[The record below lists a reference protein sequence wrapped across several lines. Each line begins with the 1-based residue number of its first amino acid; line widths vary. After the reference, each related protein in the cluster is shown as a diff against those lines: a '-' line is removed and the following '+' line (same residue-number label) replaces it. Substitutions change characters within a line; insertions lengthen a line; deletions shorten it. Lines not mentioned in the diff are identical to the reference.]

1 MELEFKPFTLSDQAE
16 YQLCLSQCPQ
26 KTSDYSFVNVWSW
39 ADAYDLEWAQAD
51 EFIWLRQISGAQQFW
66 APVGDWQAVDWP
78 HYFDRFPQFKSSVI
92 RVPEQLARLWE
103 AVFEKTISISPDR
116 DQFDYIYDAD
126 ELISL
131 MGNRFHKKRNLLY
144 QFQKKYDYQYVE
156 MSPEFVGAA
165 MAMQNNWCT
174 WRECD
179 SDVQLANENMAV
191 AKVLSHWEELD
202 GIIGGCILVK
212 DTMVAYTVGERLGGD
227 TLVVHFEKGDTQYK
241 GVYQA
246 MNQMFVEHGASGQ
259 SDDQAADLA
268 DSVSGIKHVNRE
280 QDLGDAGLR
289 RSKESYHPIGF
300 LKKYQVDFL

>member
-1 MELEFKPFTLSDQAE
+1 MELEFKPFTLSDQAI
-16 YQLCLSQCPQ
+16 YQLYLSQCPQ
-26 KTSDYSFVNVWSW
+26 KTSDFSFVNVWSW

-51 EFIWLRQISGAQQFW
+51 EFIWLRQNHGPSSFYW
-66 APVGDWQAVDWP
+66 APVGNWQAVDWSR
-78 HYFDRFPQFKSSVI
+78 YFDRFPQFKSSVI

-103 AVFEKTISISPDR
+103 TDFENMVSISPDR

-156 MSPEFVGAA
+156 MSPEFMDAA
-165 MAMQNNWCT
+165 MSMQNNWCT

-191 AKVLSHWEELD
+191 AKVLSHWEELA

-212 DTMVAYTVGERLGGD
+212 DTDRKSTRLNSSHVALSRMPSS
-227 TLVVHFEKGDTQYK
+227 
-241 GVYQA
+241 A
-246 MNQMFVEHGASGQ
+246 
-259 SDDQAADLA
+259 
-268 DSVSGIKHVNRE
+268 
-280 QDLGDAGLR
+280 
-289 RSKESYHPIGF
+289 
-300 LKKYQVDFL
+300 

>member
-1 MELEFKPFTLSDQAE
+1 MGSDFKPLTLPDQKI
-16 YQLCLSQCPQ
+16 YHHYLSQCPQ

-39 ADAYDLEWAQAD
+39 AGSYDLEWAQAD
-51 EFIWLRQISGAQQFW
+51 ELIWLRQKNRPAALW
-66 APVGDWQAVDWP
+66 APVGEWQAVDWP
-78 HYFDRFPQFKSSVI
+78 RYFNRFPQFKSSVI

-103 AVFEKTISISPDR
+103 TVFGNMISISPDR

-131 MGNRFHKKRNLLY
+131 TGNRFHKKRNLLY

-156 MSPEFVGAA
+156 MSAELVGAA

-191 AKVLSHWEELD
+191 AKVLSHWEKLD
-202 GIIGGCILVK
+202 GITGGCILVK
-212 DTMVAYTVGERLGGD
+212 DTMVAYTVGERLGED

-246 MNQMFVEHGASGQ
+246 INQMFVEHEASG
-259 SDDQAADLA
+259 LKN
-268 DSVSGIKHVNRE
+268 GIRWVNRE

-289 RSKESYHPIGF
+289 TSKESYHPAGF
-300 LKKYQVDFL
+300 LKKYRADWDFDKKPAI